1 MMKNFLIGFLF
12 FFPLLT
18 FAQSTAKEFIK
29 AGVHLHDKGDY
40 TGALENYEKAL
51 TVEKNNEEA
60 YYEMGLTY
68 LNMKKFDK
76 AIECADKLIK
86 NKKEYVAMGYHLRGM
101 SLDYMG
107 KPKDAL
113 AAFKK
118 GTKADPNYTTL
129 FYSMAI
135 TLVAFNDNEM
145 AKKALEEG
153 LSHNRYHKKSHY
165 MLGVLMQ
172 DERPQSLL
180 ALYHYLLLE
189 PTGRLSNTAY
199 NLILSQQK
207 IGVEVNDNKS
217 INITLKPIDDKDDF
231 SAAEVMLSML
241 EATKGLEENKNKSDF
256 EMFSENTKSFLQVL
270 KELDEKDKHKGFWWD
285 FYVDFFSD
293 LISNDERYETFTY
306 YISQDIKSTS
316 VETWLRKNPERV
328 AILENWVANYKK
340 Q

>member
-1 MMKNFLIGFLF
+1 MKNFLIGFLLI
-12 FFPLLT
+12 FPLLI
-18 FAQSTAKEFIK
+18 FGQSTAKEFIR
-29 AGVHLHDKGDY
+29 AGVALHDEGDY
-40 TGALENYEKAL
+40 VGAIEKYEKAL

-60 YYEMGLTY
+60 CYEMGLTY

-86 NKKEYVAMGYHLRGM
+86 NKKDYVAMGYHMKGM
-101 SLDYMG
+101 RLDYMG

-135 TLVAFNDNEM
+135 TSIALKDSEA

-153 LSHNRYHKKSHY
+153 LSHNRYHNKSHY

-172 DERPQSLL
+172 DERPKSLL

-189 PTGRLSNTAY
+189 PTGHLANNAY

-207 IGVEVNDNKS
+207 IGVEVKDDKS
-217 INITLKPIDDKDDF
+217 INITLKPIDDSDDF

-241 EATKGLEENKNKSDF
+241 EATKGMEENKNKSDF

-270 KELDEKDKHKGFWWD
+270 KELDENEKHKGFWWD

-293 LISNDERYETFTY
+293 LISNEDRYETFTY

-340 Q
+340 P